1 MKNISFK
8 LDDDLHKKIKIK
20 ATTEG
25 KTIKDYLISL
35 ALKDI
40 NLQKEGEK
48 SENIR

>member
-8 LDDDLHKKIKIK
+8 LDDELHKKIKIK

-25 KTIKDYLISL
+25 KTIKDYLIDL

-40 NLQKEGEK
+40 NLQGDEK
-48 SENIR
+48 KDV